1 MACEGPWRCLGK
13 LQRANFW
20 RSWLRTSTSSP
31 CRSSIPCH
39 GFIPSRLAPN
49 TRTSSPSSR
58 NRLWRVLLALE
69 AEPTALSELRRILA
83 ALPQMPGPSAEEFVV
98 KLKDEQT
105 SQALKAVNTRSR
117 SSFFG
122 EVRQN
127 LYRLSEASQKELVES
142 FTELKAEVVK
152 LVDSMT
158 QEPAKSQ
165 WLQGA
170 RWSCWSGWTSWLK
183 DLMNSKCTVVAWKT
197 AEYGFVK
204 REGRHNDDIQL
215 HVANAKGERFK
226 KYVRRYGLQP
236 GVRVKFDVDFEENR
250 GRPFASNW
258 EMVDPPH
265 LSASR
270 SRSGRSRSRC
280 HSHGPKGLACLAQ
293 CEAHSG
299 LAQRETAWK
308 SRERAKSASGKKKGT
323 SRSRDKKRSRDRDRR
338 KRKSNSTKRRS
349 RSREKNDRKKKSLSK
364 SRDREKPKRSNA
376 SKSRSKS
383 KCEEEKSKK
392 AVLSASFQANF
403 KQIGAGAK
411 RAKEA
416 FLLQMAVCLK
426 TVERRDWPGLSELS
440 GKMRRCFF
448 YVEGYGELMEDW
460 LQSRTKQLN
469 EEFLQRGTAVL
480 GSNFSE
486 VLSRLRQIFRPG
498 RWMFLSDPR
507 VEGDLI
513 GLLEDSI
520 PRHVLSISSL
530 TKFLE
535 LVGSSGGEDFHIYND
550 IVRLPPLTS
559 PPCLGPKD
567 LTEST
572 LLEVLKRLPG
582 FPPLLRTEGR
592 YRFGRV
598 EVVFQLTGTDLAAQ
612 VLSAPQPVPEV
623 LRALDFFL
631 QFGPQEFP
639 NAAAEA
645 VQASDAGH
653 LCPTTQIQDLNATSL
668 PLPTLPTLPL
678 PSSTFPTGT
687 LPMST
692 SPLTAVPPLGSV
704 PPRTV
709 PPLGTPLQGA
719 GFPAPMPPMA
729 LGMGTMGGVGMAV
742 ATPAPVF
749 GRPKFGIDDD
759 EI

>member
-1 MACEGPWRCLGK
+1 MAEVKMCQYTDARIGWPSISFAERSDDVVMGGPLTMSSK
-13 LQRANFW
+13 LEITEERAHLFRIND
-20 RSWLRTSTSSP
+20 RVA
-31 CRSSIPCH
+31 
-39 GFIPSRLAPN
+39 LAVGHF
-49 TRTSSPSSR
+49 RI
-58 NRLWRVLLALE
+58 LALLAVEELTRELLADGLRRALE
-69 AEPTALSELRRILA
+69 MLGEAAKSQFLEVLAANIHKFALQEQYSLSRVYPVEISSEYKNLQSFFAEPALEAISFLKPAEPTALSELRRILA

-426 TVERRDWPGLSELS
+426 TVERRDWHGA
-440 GKMRRCFF
+440 
-448 YVEGYGELMEDW
+448 
-460 LQSRTKQLN
+460 
-469 EEFLQRGTAVL
+469 QR
-480 GSNFSE
+480 
-486 VLSRLRQIFRPG
+486 
-498 RWMFLSDPR
+498 
-507 VEGDLI
+507 
-513 GLLEDSI
+513 
-520 PRHVLSISSL
+520 
-530 TKFLE
+530 
-535 LVGSSGGEDFHIYND
+535 
-550 IVRLPPLTS
+550 
-559 PPCLGPKD
+559 
-567 LTEST
+567 
-572 LLEVLKRLPG
+572 
-582 FPPLLRTEGR
+582 
-592 YRFGRV
+592 
-598 EVVFQLTGTDLAAQ
+598 
-612 VLSAPQPVPEV
+612 
-623 LRALDFFL
+623 
-631 QFGPQEFP
+631 
-639 NAAAEA
+639 
-645 VQASDAGH
+645 
-653 LCPTTQIQDLNATSL
+653 
-668 PLPTLPTLPL
+668 
-678 PSSTFPTGT
+678 
-687 LPMST
+687 
-692 SPLTAVPPLGSV
+692 
-704 PPRTV
+704 
-709 PPLGTPLQGA
+709 
-719 GFPAPMPPMA
+719 
-729 LGMGTMGGVGMAV
+729 MGQCM
-742 ATPAPVF
+742 
-749 GRPKFGIDDD
+749 KN
-759 EI
+759 

>member
-1 MACEGPWRCLGK
+1 
-13 LQRANFW
+13 
-20 RSWLRTSTSSP
+20 
-31 CRSSIPCH
+31 
-39 GFIPSRLAPN
+39 
-49 TRTSSPSSR
+49 
-58 NRLWRVLLALE
+58 
-69 AEPTALSELRRILA
+69 
-83 ALPQMPGPSAEEFVV
+83 
-98 KLKDEQT
+98 
-105 SQALKAVNTRSR
+105 
-117 SSFFG
+117 
-122 EVRQN
+122 
-127 LYRLSEASQKELVES
+127 
-142 FTELKAEVVK
+142 
-152 LVDSMT
+152 
-158 QEPAKSQ
+158 
-165 WLQGA
+165 
-170 RWSCWSGWTSWLK
+170 
-183 DLMNSKCTVVAWKT
+183 
-197 AEYGFVK
+197 
-204 REGRHNDDIQL
+204 
-215 HVANAKGERFK
+215 
-226 KYVRRYGLQP
+226 
-236 GVRVKFDVDFEENR
+236 
-250 GRPFASNW
+250 
-258 EMVDPPH
+258 
-265 LSASR
+265 
-270 SRSGRSRSRC
+270 
-280 HSHGPKGLACLAQ
+280 
-293 CEAHSG
+293 
-299 LAQRETAWK
+299 
-308 SRERAKSASGKKKGT
+308 
-323 SRSRDKKRSRDRDRR
+323 
-338 KRKSNSTKRRS
+338 
-349 RSREKNDRKKKSLSK
+349 
-364 SRDREKPKRSNA
+364 
-376 SKSRSKS
+376 
-383 KCEEEKSKK
+383 
-392 AVLSASFQANF
+392 
-403 KQIGAGAK
+403 
-411 RAKEA
+411 
-416 FLLQMAVCLK
+416 
-426 TVERRDWPGLSELS
+426 
-440 GKMRRCFF
+440 
-448 YVEGYGELMEDW
+448 MEDW

-653 LCPTTQIQDLNATSL
+653 LCPTTQIQDLNA
-668 PLPTLPTLPL
+668 
-678 PSSTFPTGT
+678 STFPTGT